1 MENIL
6 GKEGVSR
13 GLWTEE
19 PRISWGEETGQVWD
33 MDVHEGGWGSG
44 KRVASRLCPP
54 DVEGQTQHLSSSES
68 IPQAPGRHQRLVRA
82 GAKPAFRK
90 TLLVAEW
97 INR

>member
-13 GLWTEE
+13 GLGTEE

-44 KRVASRLCPP
+44 ESVASRLCPP

-68 IPQAPGRHQRLVRA
+68 IPQALGRHQRLVSKGRSQA
-82 GAKPAFRK
+82 S
-90 TLLVAEW
+90 L
-97 INR
+97 